1 MDLDRLIAES
11 LSLPNKRKRSSN
23 RALLETCDICGDKA
37 SKQNHYG
44 SKAHVCFSCRFVMN
58 FSAYEFNCD
67 IGFSGLSLE
76 DVSKRRK
83 SQCRFN
89 ATVILSKPVLVQSKL
104 KLDQFAGIQI
114 TSKINTHLSIDFQI
128 VFAVTVGIKS
138 AVPLV

>member
-1 MDLDRLIAES
+1 MDLDSLIAES
-11 LSLPNKRKRSSN
+11 LSLPNKRKRSSS

-67 IGFSGLSLE
+67 IGFSRFSGLSLE
-76 DVSKRRK
+76 EVSKRRK
-83 SQCRFN
+83 SQWQFN

-104 KLDQFAGIQI
+104 KLDQFAGIC
-114 TSKINTHLSIDFQI
+114 
-128 VFAVTVGIKS
+128 KS
-138 AVPLV
+138 HQKYTFIY